1 MKDDLPYFSHD
12 NDARNHAKMKALRAR
27 FGWTGYGQFWALNE
41 MIAGASQARLDLSR
55 KVVKAAVACELGM
68 TPSALDDLLLFLS
81 NKDECG
87 LINLENG
94 IVTTDRTKEDYS
106 KTEAGRQ
113 AAKERYARKNKT
125 SPEKSQTSPE
135 KGQTSPEL
143 RPKTD
148 REQNRIEENRIENS
162 TKITRPTKNQESED
176 QGEAPASRPMD
187 KTLSVKVRS
196 EDQDLYKAIWDSFLA
211 KTPAFTNYP
220 KESKA
225 THKIIEYC
233 RQHDKDNP
241 VYFAKL
247 MLEKYYN
254 LTESGAKFWREQPFV
269 PSRLASPGIFDMVAK
284 EVRGIQAV
292 DTADV
297 PDIPF

>member
-1 MKDDLPYFSHD
+1 MATSGRRSIGKDRID
-12 NDARNHAKMKALRAR
+12 
-27 FGWTGYGQFWALNE
+27 
-41 MIAGASQARLDLSR
+41 
-55 KVVKAAVACELGM
+55 
-68 TPSALDDLLLFLS
+68 
-81 NKDECG
+81 KD
-87 LINLENG
+87 
-94 IVTTDRTKEDYS
+94 S
-106 KTEAGRQ
+106 KG
-113 AAKERYARKNKT
+113 
-125 SPEKSQTSPE
+125 KST
-135 KGQTSPEL
+135 
-143 RPKTD
+143 RD
-148 REQNRIEENRIENS
+148 
-162 TKITRPTKNQESED
+162 TRPTKNPESED
-176 QGEAPASRPMD
+176 QGEAHASHPHD
-187 KTLSVKVRS
+187 KALSVKVRS

-225 THKIIEYC
+225 TYKIIEYC

-254 LTESGAKFWREQPFV
+254 LTASGAKFWREQPFV

-292 DTADV
+292 DPTDV